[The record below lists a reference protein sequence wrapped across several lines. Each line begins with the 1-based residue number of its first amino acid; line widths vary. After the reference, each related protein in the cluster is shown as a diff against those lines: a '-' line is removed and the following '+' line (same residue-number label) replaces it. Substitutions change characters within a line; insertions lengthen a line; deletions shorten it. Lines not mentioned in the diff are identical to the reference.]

1 MNIPPHLRMA
11 ITAMLV
17 AASPAL
23 AQTVLIDYNFN
34 SLTNGYP
41 LAGQDGWVSF
51 SSPGNA
57 GPVVQTFT
65 PTNLSAQQG
74 AGWSTSGTGAAARAY
89 RDFGDFNL
97 MTGFTVTIEFD
108 LVRVGSNAQAMLG
121 IGSAVIAT
129 DIPPT
134 VGTFSTGGW
143 FIRGAN
149 EAPGVSAVDSLG
161 NIIVPIRNNL
171 YRVRSVWD
179 LGASTASLAVMNL
192 SAGATDFTA
201 LYFNAA
207 QTQSTAS
214 LGTLGDVTLWDD
226 LLVRTG
232 GSNVTQGGFLDN
244 AYVTTAPTLYEWG
257 VGSGAWSSSNNWSNN
272 AAAFNGGLL
281 RFSGAGG
288 ASTNNALTNVS
299 GLTFNSGAGSYTVSG
314 DALTIGSAGI
324 TNNSANVQTVSN
336 NLTLSTA
343 MTASSA
349 SGAVVLAGT
358 TALGSN
364 TMTFAA
370 TAAMTNSGVI
380 SGSGP
385 VVKTGTGTLTLSGAG
400 ANIYSGL
407 TTIDA
412 GTLNLNKSADT
423 AAITGNVTL
432 SASGATL
439 LLSASGQVA
448 DTSAVTLSGGTI
460 RRGGNV
466 SEVFGGLNVDAA
478 SFLDFGADNAAGTLS
493 FGTYTAS
500 ALLTVQNFLPGNK
513 LQFATGFNTALL
525 PAGTPG
531 NLSNAD
537 FSFSNGFTTGTE
549 GGYFTIT
556 AVPEPS
562 TYVAAAGLLVLLV
575 LARRRRAPSHLRHK

>member
-1 MNIPPHLRMA
+1 VR
-11 ITAMLV
+11 
-17 AASPAL
+17 S
-23 AQTVLIDYNFN
+23 
-34 SLTNGYP
+34 
-41 LAGQDGWVSF
+41 
-51 SSPGNA
+51 
-57 GPVVQTFT
+57 FT
-65 PTNLSAQQG
+65 PTGLSAQVG
-74 AGWSTSGTGAAARAY
+74 AGWSTSGGTAARAY
-89 RDFGDFNL
+89 REFDNFNL

-108 LVRVGSNAQAMLG
+108 LVRVGTTGQAMLG
-121 IGSAVIAT
+121 IGSAVVNSN
-129 DIPPT
+129 IPPT
-134 VGTFSTGGW
+134 VGTFSTSGW
-143 FIRGAN
+143 GIRPNGEGTIVHALANNGNFIL
-149 EAPGVSAVDSLG
+149 PTQS
-161 NIIVPIRNNL
+161 NL

-179 LGASTASLAVMNL
+179 LGAATGSLAVKNL
-192 SAGATDFTA
+192 SAGETAFTT
-201 LYFNAA
+201 LYFDAA
-207 QTQSTAS
+207 QTQSTVS
-214 LGTLGDVTLWDD
+214 LGTLGDVTQWND

-232 GSNVTQGGFLDN
+232 GNSFGQGGFFDN
-244 AYVTTAPTLYEWG
+244 AYVTAAATVYNWV
-257 VGSGAWSSSNNWSNN
+257 VGSGVWSSSNNWGNN

-288 ASTNNALTNVS
+288 ASTNNALTNVT

-336 NLTLSTA
+336 NLTLSTD
-343 MTASSA
+343 MTASST
-349 SGAVVLAGT
+349 SGAVVLAGS

-385 VVKTGTGTLTLSGAG
+385 VVKTGTGTLTLSGAS
-400 ANIYSGL
+400 ANTYSGL
-407 TTIDA
+407 TTISA
-412 GTLNLNKSADT
+412 GTLNLNKSTDT
-423 AAITGNVTL
+423 AAIAGNIAL

-466 SEVFGGLNVDAA
+466 SEVLGNLNVSAP
-478 SFLDFGADNAAGTLS
+478 SFLDFGADNAAGTLR

-500 ALLTVQNFLPGNK
+500 ALLTVQSFLPGNK
-513 LQFATGFNTALL
+513 LQFASGFNPALL

-531 NLSNAD
+531 NLSNTN

-556 AVPEPS
+556 AIPEPS
-562 TYVAAAGLLVLLV
+562 TYLAAAGLLGLLV
-575 LARRRRAPSHLRHK
+575 LTMRRRAPLRSPQM